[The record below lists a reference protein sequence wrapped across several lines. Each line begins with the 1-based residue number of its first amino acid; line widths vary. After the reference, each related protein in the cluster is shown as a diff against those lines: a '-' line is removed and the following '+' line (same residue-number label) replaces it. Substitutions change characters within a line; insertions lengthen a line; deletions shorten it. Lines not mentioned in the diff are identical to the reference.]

1 MKKMLF
7 LLLTLANVT
16 GTSQAAPQSS
26 GDWHIRVEVR
36 SILQVRLRFIS
47 FRMPCGTIH
56 RFSLQILESSSS
68 VHPLVLLEIGD
79 RHHA

>member
-7 LLLTLANVT
+7 LLLTLAAFT
-16 GTSQAAPQSS
+16 RASLAAQQSS
-26 GDWHIRVEVR
+26 GDWHIRVEVK

-47 FRMPCGTIH
+47 IRVPGGAVR
-56 RFSLQILESSSS
+56 RFSLLILDSSSS
-68 VHPLVLLEIGD
+68 AHPLVLLEIGD